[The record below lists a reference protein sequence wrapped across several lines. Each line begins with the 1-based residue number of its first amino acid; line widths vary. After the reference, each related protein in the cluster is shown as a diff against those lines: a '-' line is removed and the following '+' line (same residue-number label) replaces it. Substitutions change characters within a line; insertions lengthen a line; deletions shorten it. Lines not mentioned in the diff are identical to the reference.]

1 MWEALL
7 RRVTAGAEPVDQP
20 RQHSGRACDRL
31 TLASVH
37 RQPERIQHALEK
49 VLAEGQFLTRDL
61 GGNAMT
67 MEFTDA
73 IIHAL

>member
-1 MWEALL
+1 MQMPFRGGHEAAM
-7 RRVTAGAEPVDQP
+7 VYSIVNEEPDSLEKYRSDVPSQF
-20 RQHSGRACDRL
+20 GNL
-31 TLASVH
+31 
-37 RQPERIQHALEK
+37 IQRALEK
-49 VLAEGQFLTRDL
+49 VIAEGQFLTRDL